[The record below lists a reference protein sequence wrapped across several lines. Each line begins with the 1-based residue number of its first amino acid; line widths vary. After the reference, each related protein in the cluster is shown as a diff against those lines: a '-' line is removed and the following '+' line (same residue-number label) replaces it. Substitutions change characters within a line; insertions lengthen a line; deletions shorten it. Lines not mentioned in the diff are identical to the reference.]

1 MRNSFVAELVE
12 VARADA
18 SVMLLTADLGYNV
31 LDVFAHEFPDRF
43 LNVGVAEQNMA
54 GIATGLAMTG
64 RRVFIYSIATF
75 ATLRCFE
82 QFRNGPALH
91 NLPVCVVGVGG
102 GYAYGNLG
110 PSHFAL
116 EDISAMRALG
126 GVQVVAPAD
135 PGQTRSAVRA
145 ISQWNGPAYLRLGK
159 GGNPA
164 VPGLEGRF
172 GWNQPETIRQGDD
185 LLFIAT
191 GAVVPEALA
200 AAERLALKGIQAR
213 VAVQAH
219 LAAEPTAELAEL
231 LKGYRGVLTVEE
243 GVVTGGL
250 GALVAQTIAQGG
262 LGCRL
267 QMAGARGG
275 LAGPV
280 GSREF
285 MLASQGLDADSLA
298 DTALG
303 LFKRKTTL
311 ARNA

>member
-1 MRNSFVAELVE
+1 
-12 VARADA
+12 
-18 SVMLLTADLGYNV
+18 
-31 LDVFAHEFPDRF
+31 
-43 LNVGVAEQNMA
+43 
-54 GIATGLAMTG
+54 
-64 RRVFIYSIATF
+64 
-75 ATLRCFE
+75 
-82 QFRNGPALH
+82 
-91 NLPVCVVGVGG
+91 
-102 GYAYGNLG
+102 
-110 PSHFAL
+110 
-116 EDISAMRALG
+116 
-126 GVQVVAPAD
+126 
-135 PGQTRSAVRA
+135 
-145 ISQWNGPAYLRLGK
+145 LGK

-303 LFKRKTTL
+303 LFKRKTSL